1 MNSLRRSFAVS
12 LHAVLCGCTIH
23 IADIE
28 GSATG
33 TDGGFGSSSPGTVS
47 AMILPYVPNPEVAG
61 PSGIAAGEC
70 GNGPGQCA
78 CDQGIRHP
86 TPRAFQGPSATFSL
100 TTCGAAAVD
109 GRDLMRSVAIR
120 YSRKNAS
127 SSEHGPTLPLPR

>member
-47 AMILPYVPNPEVAG
+47 AMILPYVPRV
-61 PSGIAAGEC
+61 
-70 GNGPGQCA
+70 
-78 CDQGIRHP
+78 RVMV
-86 TPRAFQGPSATFSL
+86 L
-100 TTCGAAAVD
+100 
-109 GRDLMRSVAIR
+109 
-120 YSRKNAS
+120 SR
-127 SSEHGPTLPLPR
+127 